1 MVSFETVT
9 LILSYMTF
17 NIESSHSHPTW
28 HKEELGR
35 KFMQKKL
42 ESFLVMFAAVKGPQQ
57 LFKHKIL
64 LQVFVSFLAN
74 PDPKLSN
81 LAFACVLRFKLPYFS
96 PYVDYIQPMLK
107 KEGLRE
113 ALTKFDLSAESQTV
127 DAEHRLLLLPIVTRI
142 LCLYSE

>member
-64 LQVFVSFLAN
+64 LQVK
-74 PDPKLSN
+74 DK
-81 LAFACVLRFKLPYFS
+81 
-96 PYVDYIQPMLK
+96 YVGRKVTWFIDVQLGHGHAIYPTHDL
-107 KEGLRE
+107 
-113 ALTKFDLSAESQTV
+113 LTK
-127 DAEHRLLLLPIVTRI
+127 
-142 LCLYSE
+142 